1 MTLRPGP
8 TGRGKL
14 RVLREIE
21 RLDPERDCQ
30 RIVWLSGAWDFP
42 WDSQRALELAL
53 LRTFAAP
60 RESELLVATGEFVER
75 TQKRYDDTV
84 ILISTIGSHGYES
97 DLGRRAIRRMNQIH
111 ARHAIAD
118 DAFLY
123 VLSTFVL
130 EPTRWIDR
138 WGWRP
143 LSEHEKLANFHFWRQ
158 VGRRMAIPDLPESLA
173 ELERFS
179 LAYERERFA
188 PHPANRALAEAT
200 RELVLS
206 WWLPRALRPA
216 ARGFVH
222 AALDERLR
230 EALGLPA
237 PSPAQRALLAAA
249 LRAKRT
255 LVRALPPRGTPF
267 ELPPTRTYGDG
278 VAVEQVGADR
288 AAPAQKSSSTSS
300 RPRR

>member
-1 MTLRPGP
+1 
-8 TGRGKL
+8 L

-53 LRTFAAP
+53 LRTFAVP
-60 RESELLVATGEFVER
+60 RESELLVATGEFTER

-84 ILISTIGSHGYES
+84 ILISTIGNHGYDS

-111 ARHAIAD
+111 ARHPIAN
-118 DAFLY
+118 DAFVY

-143 LSEHEKLANFHFWRQ
+143 LSEHEKLANFHFWHQ
-158 VGRRMAIPDLPESLA
+158 IGRRMAIRDLPDSLE
-173 ELERFS
+173 ELERVS
-179 LAYERERFA
+179 LAYERERFVF
-188 PHPANRALAEAT
+188 HPANRALADAT
-200 RELVLS
+200 RELFLS

-216 ARGFVH
+216 ARPFVH
-222 AALDERLR
+222 AVMDPPLR
-230 EALGLPA
+230 HALGLPD
-237 PSPAQRALLAAA
+237 PSPRQEALLAAA
-249 LRAKRT
+249 LRG
-255 LVRALPPRGTPF
+255 RAALLGRLPPRRRAF
-267 ELPPTRTYGDG
+267 ELPPTRTYGSG
-278 VAVEQVGADR
+278 VAVERVGADR
-288 AAPAQKSSSTSS
+288 PAPE
-300 RPRR
+300 R